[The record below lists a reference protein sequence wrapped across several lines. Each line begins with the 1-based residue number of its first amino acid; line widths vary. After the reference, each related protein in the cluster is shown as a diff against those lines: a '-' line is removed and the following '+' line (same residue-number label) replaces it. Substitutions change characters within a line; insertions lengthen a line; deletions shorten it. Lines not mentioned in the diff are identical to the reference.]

1 MLRSRLI
8 GRGIRRLSTNVEFA
22 NPNIQMTTLKN
33 GLRVVSD
40 STPGH
45 FSALGMY
52 VDAGSRFENPQKPGV
67 SHIFDR
73 LAWKSTQKYSGLE
86 MMENLAKV
94 GGNYICS
101 SQRESML
108 YQASVF
114 NTDVD
119 KMFDYMSQTVREPK
133 ITDLE
138 FQETL
143 QTVAFEVQSLQD
155 KYDVRLPEVLHSV
168 AYKDNTLG
176 LPLFCPGDRI
186 LQVAQSEVLDY
197 HKKFY
202 QPQNIVVAMIGVG
215 HERAVQ
221 MAMSQLGDWNPT
233 TSGRPPLGTIKYTG
247 GTQYLPHQP
256 PQNSYL
262 PSLYHMQVGFE
273 TTGLLSEDLFA
284 LATLQKLLGGGSSF
298 SAGGPGKG
306 MFSRLFT
313 RVLNQ
318 HAFVENCL
326 AFNHSYIDSGIF
338 GITVSV
344 LPEYGQYMPDIICR
358 EFVELLDTQSKN
370 GITEQ
375 ELQRAKNQLISS
387 LLMNVELKLLALE
400 DLGRQIQCQGKL
412 TTIDEMVSKIE
423 NLSVKDVRNV
433 AYKVLTGNVT
443 TKGVS
448 SGKPSVVVQGD
459 ENVIGDV
466 DKTISACGLGK

>member
-1 MLRSRLI
+1 MLRSSLI
-8 GRGIRRLSTNVEFA
+8 GRSIRRLSTNVEFA
-22 NPNIQMTTLKN
+22 NPNIQMTTLQN
-33 GLRVVSD
+33 GLRIVSD

-52 VDAGSRFENPQKPGV
+52 VDAGSRYENPQKPGV

-155 KYDVRLPEVLHSV
+155 KYDVRLPETLHSV

-176 LPLFCPGDRI
+176 LPLFCPEDRI
-186 LQVAQSEVLDY
+186 LQVDQSEVLEY

-202 QPQNIVVAMIGVG
+202 QPQNIVVAMIGVE

-221 MAMSQLGDWNPT
+221 MAMSQLGDWKPT
-233 TSGRPPLGTIKYTG
+233 TRGRPSLGTIKYTG

-273 TTGLLSEDLFA
+273 TTGLLSDDLYA

-318 HAFVENCL
+318 HAFVENCS

-387 LLMNVELKLLALE
+387 LLMNVESKLSALE

-412 TTIDEMVSKIE
+412 TTIDEMVNKIE
-423 NLSVKDVRNV
+423 NLSVKDVRDV
-433 AYKVLTGNVT
+433 AYKVLTGNVV